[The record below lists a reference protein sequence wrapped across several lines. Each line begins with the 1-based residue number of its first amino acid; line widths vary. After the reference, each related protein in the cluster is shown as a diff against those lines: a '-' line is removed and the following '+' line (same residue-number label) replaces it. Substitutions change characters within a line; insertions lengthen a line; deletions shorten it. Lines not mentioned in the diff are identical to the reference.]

1 VTPHRDAPKPPPE
14 LWDRPDMAKA
24 LAERDMGQV
33 LKIYQQW
40 TGAPQT
46 QLARMIGVGQPT
58 ISGIMQGKRRVE
70 TLALFERF
78 ASGLD
83 IPPGRL
89 GLADSNQTSAPAQPT
104 LNLPEVPTARPRAEN
119 TVEYLSAL
127 WRADLDQPNE
137 RAAPDPTIW
146 PEAALDWLLHTD
158 PRVSRQTTSGRRVGA
173 PDIVAVQTTTAM
185 FADLDNRYGGG
196 HARHGLISFL
206 SADVAALLRGRY
218 DAATG
223 ERLFSTVAEAML
235 LAGWMAYDAG
245 THGLAQRYLV
255 QALHLAEH
263 GNDRRLAG
271 SVLSAMSH
279 QATFLGDFHQ
289 AACLARTAVV
299 GTKDVAT
306 ATMTAQF
313 HAMEAR
319 AHAGNGDAAA
329 CDASLSAAEAAF
341 SRRNPD
347 DDPEWI
353 AYFDEAELSAEF
365 GHCFRDLG
373 RAAGARTWAGR
384 SVEASSDGTFARS
397 DFFAAMVLAD
407 AHLDHG
413 DPEPACT
420 VALQALTIGDQLKSA
435 RCAQYVTEFRG
446 RLAKAGRA
454 SITRRFAEQ
463 AAGHRLWQ
471 PATA

>member
-1 VTPHRDAPKPPPE
+1 
-14 LWDRPDMAKA
+14 
-24 LAERDMGQV
+24 
-33 LKIYQQW
+33 
-40 TGAPQT
+40 
-46 QLARMIGVGQPT
+46 
-58 ISGIMQGKRRVE
+58 S
-70 TLALFERF
+70 
-78 ASGLD
+78 
-83 IPPGRL
+83 
-89 GLADSNQTSAPAQPT
+89 
-104 LNLPEVPTARPRAEN
+104 LPEALTARRG
-119 TVEYLSAL
+119 VEDTAGYLSAL
-127 WRADLDQPNE
+127 WRADLNQSAE
-137 RAAPDPTIW
+137 HVEHDPALW
-146 PEAALDWLLHTD
+146 PETALDWLLHTG
-158 PRVSRQTTSGRRVGA
+158 PRAHRQPAAGRRVGA
-173 PDIVAVQTTTAM
+173 PDIAGIQTTTAM

-196 HARHGLISFL
+196 HARHGLIGFL
-206 SADVAALLRGRY
+206 SGDVAELLNGRY
-218 DAATG
+218 DTATG
-223 ERLFSTVAEAML
+223 AQLFSAVAEAML

-245 THGLAQRYLV
+245 AHGIAQRYLT

-263 GNDRRLAG
+263 GGDRRLAG

-289 AACLARTAVV
+289 AACLARTAVI

-319 AHAGNGDAAA
+319 AHAGSGDAAA
-329 CDASLSAAEAAF
+329 CDASLSAAERAF
-341 SRRNPD
+341 SRRVPD
-347 DDPEWI
+347 EDPEWI
-353 AYFDEAELSAEF
+353 RYFDEAELSAEF

-384 SVEASSDGTFARS
+384 SVEAGSDGTFARS

-435 RCAQYVTEFRG
+435 RCAAYVTEFRG
-446 RLAKAGRA
+446 RLTKIGRA
-454 SITRRFAEQ
+454 SVARRFTEQ
-463 AAGHRLWQ
+463 AASHRLWQ

>member
-1 VTPHRDAPKPPPE
+1 
-14 LWDRPDMAKA
+14 MAKA
-24 LAERDMGQV
+24 LAERDMGAV

-40 TGAPQT
+40 TGTSQT

-58 ISGIMQGKRRVE
+58 INEVMKGKRKVE
-70 TLALFERF
+70 ALAVFERF
-78 ASGLD
+78 ASGLG
-83 IPPGRL
+83 IPPRRL
-89 GLADSNQTSAPAQPT
+89 GLADPEDVTAAPAHQAPS
-104 LNLPEVPTARPRAEN
+104 LPDTPAERRSVEDTAGF
-119 TVEYLSAL
+119 LSAL
-127 WRADLDQPNE
+127 WTADLNQTAE
-137 RAAPDPTIW
+137 RAGHNPGLW
-146 PEAALDWLLHTD
+146 PETALDWLLHTG
-158 PRVSRQTTSGRRVGA
+158 SRARRQPAAGRRVGA
-173 PDIVAVQTTTAM
+173 PDITAVQATTAM

-196 HARHGLISFL
+196 HARHGLIGFL
-206 SADVAALLRGRY
+206 SGDVGTLLQGRY
-218 DAATG
+218 DATTG
-223 ERLFSTVAEAML
+223 RQLFSTVAESML

-245 THGLAQRYLV
+245 AHGIAQRYLM

-263 GNDRRLAG
+263 GEDRRLAG

-299 GTKDVAT
+299 GTKDIAT

-319 AHAGNGDAAA
+319 AHAGRGDAAA
-329 CDASLSAAEAAF
+329 CDASLSAAERAF

-347 DDPEWI
+347 DDPAWI
-353 AYFDEAELSAEF
+353 RYFDEAELSAEF

-373 RAAGARTWAGR
+373 RAAGARAWAGR

-420 VALQALTIGDQLKSA
+420 VALQALAIGDQLKSA
-435 RCAQYVTEFRG
+435 RCAVYVTEFRG
-446 RLAKAGRA
+446 RLARVGRA
-454 SITRRFAEQ
+454 SVARRFTDQ
-463 AAGHRLWQ
+463 AASHRLWQ
-471 PATA
+471 PATG

>member
-1 VTPHRDAPKPPPE
+1 
-14 LWDRPDMAKA
+14 MAKA
-24 LAERDMGQV
+24 LATRDMGEV

-40 TGAPQT
+40 TGASQT
-46 QLARMIGVGQPT
+46 QLAHAIGVGQPT
-58 ISGIMQGKRRVE
+58 INAVMQGKRRVE
-70 TLALFERF
+70 ALALYERF
-78 ASGLD
+78 ASGLG
-83 IPPGRL
+83 IPPRRL
-89 GLADSNQTSAPAQPT
+89 GLADPDETAAGPVRPVSRF
-104 LNLPEVPTARPRAEN
+104 PEVSAERRGVEDTAGLL
-119 TVEYLSAL
+119 TAL
-127 WRADLDQPNE
+127 WRADLDQPTAQAE
-137 RAAPDPTIW
+137 HDPALWSET
-146 PEAALDWLLHTD
+146 ALDWLLNTG
-158 PRVSRQTTSGRRVGA
+158 PRARRQNATSRKVGA
-173 PDIVAVQTTTAM
+173 PDIAAVQATTAM

-196 HARHGLISFL
+196 HARHGLIGFL
-206 SADVAALLRGRY
+206 SNDVAALLNGRY
-218 DAATG
+218 DGATG
-223 ERLFSTVAEAML
+223 NLLFSTVAESML

-245 THGLAQRYLV
+245 AHGIAQRYLT

-289 AACLARTAVV
+289 AACLARAAVV
-299 GTKDVAT
+299 GTKEVGT

-319 AHAGNGDAAA
+319 AHAGRGDAAA
-329 CDASLSAAEAAF
+329 CDASLTAAEAAF
-341 SRRNPD
+341 SRRVPD
-347 DDPEWI
+347 DDPMWI
-353 AYFDEAELSAEF
+353 AYFDEGELSAEF

-384 SVEASSDGTFARS
+384 SVEAGSDGTFARS

-420 VALQALTIGDQLKSA
+420 VALQALAIGDQLKSA
-435 RCAQYVTEFRG
+435 RCAAYVTEFRG
-446 RLAKAGRA
+446 RLAKVGRA
-454 SITRRFAEQ
+454 SVARSFAEQ

-471 PATA
+471 PVV